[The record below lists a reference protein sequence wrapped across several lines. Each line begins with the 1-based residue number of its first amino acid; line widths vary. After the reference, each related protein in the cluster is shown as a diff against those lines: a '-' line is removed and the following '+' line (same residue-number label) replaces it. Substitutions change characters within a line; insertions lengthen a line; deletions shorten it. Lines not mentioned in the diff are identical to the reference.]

1 MHEADLD
8 KLAGMRLQLEVQVN
22 TVESANINA
31 NTLGVMRRGADALR
45 DIHNGLYV
53 HPSHTFSPSYSN
65 LIISMSDFLFP
76 LPIPFHSHPSSYLLL
91 RAEYGFCSNLDKVD
105 ATMNSINEQRDIA
118 NEISEAISNTAN
130 VGLDLDEVR

>member
-1 MHEADLD
+1 MLFETFTTGCTCTLHTLSL
-8 KLAGMRLQLEVQVN
+8 LAIL
-22 TVESANINA
+22 T
-31 NTLGVMRRGADALR
+31 
-45 DIHNGLYV
+45 
-53 HPSHTFSPSYSN
+53 

>member
-65 LIISMSDFLFP
+65 FDNIHVGFSVPITHF
-76 LPIPFHSHPSSYLLL
+76 IPFPPILLPPAARRIWVL
-91 RAEYGFCSNLDKVD
+91 
-105 ATMNSINEQRDIA
+105 Q
-118 NEISEAISNTAN
+118 
-130 VGLDLDEVR
+130 